1 MDLIAIRRTL
11 DELIRTSGDDYA
23 SLSRLL
29 GRNPAYIQ
37 QFIKRGVPRRLSE
50 EDRRRLAAH
59 FRIPERNLGGPA
71 ERAAPPKV
79 TGSRD
84 SGGDASDF
92 VLVGAYDVGA
102 SAGPGALAEDLRAN
116 PQVAFHSAFVRGIA
130 SNRVEAL
137 STIRV
142 EGDSMLPT
150 LSNGDAIVVDTDDAA
165 DRLRD
170 GIYVLR
176 VDGALLVKR
185 LGVNPATRRLS
196 IQSDNPAFPS
206 WPDCDPE
213 GVAVIGRVAWVG
225 RRLH

>member
-1 MDLIAIRRTL
+1 MDLIAVRRTL
-11 DELIRTSGDDYA
+11 DELIRNSGDDYA

-29 GRNPAYIQ
+29 GRNPTYIQ

-59 FRIPERNLGGPA
+59 FGVGERILGGTA
-71 ERAAPPKV
+71 ERVSA
-79 TGSRD
+79 
-84 SGGDASDF
+84 ASDNATSAPSALADF
-92 VLVGAYDVGA
+92 VTVEAYDVGA
-102 SAGPGALAEDLRAN
+102 SAGAGALAEDERAVA
-116 PQVAFHSAFVRGIA
+116 QVAFRSNFVRSVA

-150 LSNGDAIVVDTDDAA
+150 LSDGDAILVDTDDDTA
-165 DRLRD
+165 RLRD

-196 IQSDNPAFPS
+196 ILSDNPAFPS
-206 WPDCDPE
+206 WPDCNPDS
-213 GVAVIGRVAWVG
+213 VTVIGRVVWVG
-225 RRLH
+225 RKLN